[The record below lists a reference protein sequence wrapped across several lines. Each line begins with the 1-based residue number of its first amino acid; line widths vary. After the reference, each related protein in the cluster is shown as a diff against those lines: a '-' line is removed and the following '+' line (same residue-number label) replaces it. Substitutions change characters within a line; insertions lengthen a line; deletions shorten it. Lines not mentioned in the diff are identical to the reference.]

1 MAFAQT
7 LTRLIQNFGFSGLIA
22 FAKIKTGLTKSIQ
35 LKGITNKITLRP
47 NSSDIT
53 AFKYIFAHG
62 DYEFDIEPK
71 PNVIIDA
78 GANVGLA
85 SIYFANKYPTA
96 KIIAVELSPSNFQVL
111 VNNTTLYKNIEAI
124 NAGLWPKN
132 QILKFNEEGI
142 SPWGYKVNNKLDGN
156 SNSIDSITIP
166 DIIERYS
173 IKKIDL
179 LKVDI
184 EGAEVELFSE
194 NYDSWLPI
202 TNYIMIEFHD
212 RSRLESSKTV
222 REALSRFN
230 FRDLGMVGENAVFVN
245 DIL

>member
-7 LTRLIQNFGFSGLIA
+7 LTRLIQKFGFSGLIA
-22 FAKIKTGLTKSIQ
+22 FTKIKTGLTKSIQ

-53 AFKYIFAHG
+53 TFKYIFAHG
-62 DYEFDIEPK
+62 DYEFDFEPK

-111 VNNTTLYKNIEAI
+111 VNNTTHYKNIEEI

-132 QILKFNEEGI
+132 ETLKFKEEGF
-142 SPWGYKVNNKLDGN
+142 SPWGYKVNNKLDGD
-156 SNSIDSITIP
+156 SISIDSITIP

-173 IKKIDL
+173 IKKVDL
-179 LKVDI
+179 LKIDI

-194 NYDSWLPI
+194 NYDSWLPRVK
-202 TNYIMIEFHD
+202 YIMIEFHD
-212 RSRLESSKTV
+212 RSRPESSKTV